1 MAKCKLILSKYAQYV
16 AALGIL
22 TAIIFGNRYSWEM
35 VTGWREPLWA
45 AEGLVMT
52 NKNLK
57 FLMAFIVTGLGIP
70 LVVYRVFGRERIS
83 LMVSLLIIIPAVMTM
98 ALTRVTLWG
107 IPLLITITYLS
118 ILFLEKKGLSFSTEG
133 SGMNMKVRLRRYK
146 DAR

>member
-1 MAKCKLILSKYAQYV
+1 
-16 AALGIL
+16 
-22 TAIIFGNRYSWEM
+22 
-35 VTGWREPLWA
+35 
-45 AEGLVMT
+45 MT